1 MAIHRLSVARA
12 AIDEVP
18 RFVAA
23 HDGAVVLECVGLDTV
38 MCAAALKD
46 QWTCAVGVW
55 LEVSS
60 EYPPQMC
67 ARDVKT
73 LSWLID
79 LENVVVSASLN
90 AHAHAQVVRALLTN
104 DEVNF
109 TNDVATLSGAYNR
122 PAPPRAL
129 RVWSCEGDVLESD
142 QLRLTRHSVSRTG
155 LGELTSYA

>member
-12 AIDEVP
+12 AIDQVP
-18 RFVAA
+18 DFVAA

-38 MCAAALKD
+38 ICAAALKD

-55 LEVSS
+55 LEVSPG
-60 EYPPQMC
+60 YPPQMC

-79 LENVVVSASLN
+79 LENVVVSASTN

-109 TNDVATLSGAYNR
+109 TNDVATLTGAYNR

-129 RVWSCEGDVLESD
+129 RVWSSDGELLQSEGW
-142 QLRLTRHSVSRTG
+142 RLTRHSLSRTD
-155 LGELTSYA
+155 LGDVTSYA